1 MKIIIIMILFRLSR
15 EQLILIA
22 IKRNTLNLEKMLSE
36 LPWRVKSYV
45 KLGLL
50 NFVD

>member
-1 MKIIIIMILFRLSR
+1 MILFKLLK
-15 EQLILIA
+15 EQLILIV
-22 IKRNTLNLEKMLSE
+22 IKKNILNLEKMLSE